1 MSDIT
6 IKRGDTYNYN
16 INIKDSAGVAIDT
29 TNWDIW
35 FTVRKYLVSNTVISD
50 TDALISKKYEGNSSG
65 IIPIILSST
74 DTDIPVGNHYYDIQ
88 VKNITGIHSSSTGR
102 FIVEA
107 DVTRDR

>member
-16 INIKDSAGVAIDT
+16 INIKNNSGVAIDT

-35 FTVRKYLVSNTVISD
+35 FTVRKYVVSNTITSD
-50 TDALISKKYEGNSSG
+50 LVDIISKKLTGSNTGVTLLS
-65 IIPIILSST
+65 LSST

-88 VKNITGIHSSSTGR
+88 VKNTTGIHSSSTGR

-107 DVTRDR
+107 DITRDR